1 MSFDLTVMMIMTT
14 KRPFIKCLLLLC
26 DLIFTKP
33 YKARIIIFILQVG
46 ETGLGRLNNL
56 VKTEGKVLEWQR
68 PGQDHK
74 ESLLLTITV

>member
-1 MSFDLTVMMIMTT
+1 MMIMTT

-26 DLIFTKP
+26 VLIFTKP

-56 VKTEGKVLEWQR
+56 FKTEGKVLEWQR